1 MLAERNCPTTGRRR
15 RERRAGGFTL
25 VELLVTLAVL
35 AVLLNVA
42 APSFRDLVADMR
54 ATARFNRLAADLR
67 LTRLEAIKRGGNV
80 SLCARGGE
88 NACGSDW
95 SLGWHVFAEKGAAAG
110 GTTGTIDADEPI
122 LVSRSADDTALTVTA
137 SARVRPADTEAR
149 DYIRFDGRG
158 RTDWS
163 LGTFV
168 LCDDRGAEEA
178 LALVVGGAGGFR
190 HAYDPP
196 GGNDVVQDAFGGDVE
211 CPA

>member
-1 MLAERNCPTTGRRR
+1 
-15 RERRAGGFTL
+15 
-25 VELLVTLAVL
+25 
-35 AVLLNVA
+35 
-42 APSFRDLVADMR
+42 MR

-67 LTRLEAIKRGGNV
+67 LTRLEAIKRGRQRQPLRAG
-80 SLCARGGE
+80 RGRTP
-88 NACGSDW
+88 
-95 SLGWHVFAEKGAAAG
+95 AAATGASAGTCSPRRGRRRG